1 MRRCVRLLVIA
12 LSSLVIV
19 PAAAYAQASIT
30 GVVKDTSGA
39 VLPGVTVEASS
50 PVLIEKSR
58 SSVTDGTGT
67 YRILD
72 LQAGAYTVTFTLTG
86 FSVVKREGL
95 ELTGSFT
102 ATVNA
107 EMKVG
112 GVSETVIVSGESPIV
127 DVTTAN
133 RQTTV
138 DSQTLNDIPSARGYA
153 AMALLIP
160 AIITQGGDTVDVQAT
175 PGMVIFG
182 GAGGR
187 GNEGRLQV
195 DGLNVGAS
203 LNGGGVSGYNADVTN
218 AQEIAISTSGG
229 LGDTEVGGPTMN
241 VVPKTGGN
249 TFKGTFFASGT
260 PNSLVGSNYTPAL
273 KAAGLAVPGE
283 YLKIWDVNQGVGGP
297 IKKDRMWFF
306 ANARDEGQHR
316 SVPGLFPNKNA
327 GDPTKFLFVPDLTKQ
342 GESANSF
349 QIASARITTQV
360 TPRNKLNLF
369 WDEQHPCSNG
379 AWSNNAGGC
388 RGLTSSGALY
398 GGGPF
403 FGSNQEPE
411 AAGYEGAY
419 QRVQQATW
427 QSPVTN
433 KLLLEAGV
441 GTYLSRWGSWGR
453 PGSPV
458 DNLVPVSEQCQ
469 NGECPN
475 NGGQGAVDYRAPRNF
490 NDWIGTHT
498 WRASA
503 SYVTGGHSMKFG
515 YNGAYLADDQYNA
528 TSTEFGGEISYTFN
542 NGVPNQIS
550 ETLLPVPLHQRVRY
564 NSFYAQDQWTAGHL
578 TLQGAAR
585 YDHVWSYYP
594 DQQIGP
600 TRFQPVP
607 LLFPQSDGVRYDDIS
622 PRLGAAWDVFGNGKT
637 SVKVNLGRYM
647 EAASNGNGNY
657 TASNPVTRIVGSGSL
672 GVTPANRD
680 WNDANGNFIPDC
692 NLSNPLAN
700 GECGTISNLN
710 FGKSTNANPL
720 FNNNFD
726 PALLSGWGVRPN
738 DWSFGLTVQRE
749 ILPRVSVEAGYFKRW
764 LDNFTGE
771 RNTLVQKSD
780 FIPFNPAPVVDPRL
794 GSDSGRTI
802 TGLYAVSPALANVA
816 NNLIFPTTGQYQHY
830 NGFLINVSARMHGLT
845 FQGGVNSGKTVR
857 DNCAARS
864 QFFDLNVPGF
874 DQSAGPQVYS
884 LDSNCHIDSGMLTR
898 VTGFGS
904 YLIPKIDVQFSGT
917 FRSDPG
923 TLLAANVFTFSP
935 GNAFFG
941 QPGAPQFL
949 ASSTSFFNS
958 PNFAF
963 VNILTPGSMYGDRI
977 NEVDLSVAK
986 ILKFGRTRT
995 RVGVDVYNV
1004 TNSSAVLSYNN
1015 SYAPAGTTGAGA
1027 WLAPQQVLTGRYGKI
1042 SVQFDF

>member
-1 MRRCVRLLVIA
+1 MRRCARLLLIA
-12 LSSLVIV
+12 LSWLVIV

-30 GVVKDTSGA
+30 GIVKDSSGA
-39 VLPGVTVEASS
+39 VLPGVSVEASS

-58 SSVTDGTGT
+58 SAVTDSTGQ
-67 YRILD
+67 YRILE
-72 LQAGAYTVTFTLTG
+72 LRAGTYTVTFTLTG
-86 FSVVKREGL
+86 FSVVKREDL
-95 ELTGSFT
+95 ELTGNFT
-102 ATVNA
+102 ATLNA

-112 GVSETVIVSGESPIV
+112 GVSETVTVSGESPIV
-127 DVTTAN
+127 DVTSAN

-160 AIITQGGDTVDVQAT
+160 AIIVQGGGTTDVQAT

-187 GNEGRLQV
+187 GNEGRLQL

-218 AQEIAISTSGG
+218 AQEISISTSGG
-229 LGDTEVGGPTMN
+229 LGETEVGGPTMN

-260 PNSLVGSNYTPAL
+260 PGSLVGSNYTPAL
-273 KAAGLAVPGE
+273 KAAGLAVPGQ

-306 ANARDEGQHR
+306 ADARDEGQHR
-316 SVPGLFPNKNA
+316 SVPGLFPNINA
-327 GDPTKFLFVPDLTKQ
+327 GDPTKWLFVPDLTKQ
-342 GESANSF
+342 GESANST
-349 QIASARITTQV
+349 QIGNARITMQI
-360 TPRNKLNLF
+360 TPRNKLNVF
-369 WDEQHPCSNG
+369 WDDQHPCSNG

-411 AAGYEGAY
+411 AAGYQAAY

-427 QSPVTN
+427 QSPATSR
-433 KLLLEAGV
+433 LLLEAGV
-441 GTYLSRWGSWGR
+441 GTYLSRWGSYGR

-458 DNLVPVSEQCQ
+458 DNLIPVSEQCQ
-469 NGECPN
+469 GGVCPN
-475 NGGQGAVDYRAPRNF
+475 NGGQGGVNYRAPNNF

-503 SYVTGGHSMKFG
+503 SYVTGGHNMKIG
-515 YNGAYLADDQYNA
+515 YNGAYLVDDQKNF
-528 TSTEFGGEISYTFN
+528 TSTENGGNISYTFN
-542 NGVPNQIS
+542 NGVPNQVS
-550 ETLLPVPLHQRVRY
+550 ETLLPVGLHQRVEY
-564 NSFYAQDQWTAGHL
+564 NSFYAQDQWTFGHF

-585 YDHVWSYYP
+585 YDHTWSFYP
-594 DQQIGP
+594 DQQVGP
-600 TRFQPVP
+600 TRFQPTA
-607 LLFPQSDGVRYDDIS
+607 LFFPQSTGVKYDDIS
-622 PRLGAAWDVFGNGKT
+622 PRMGAAWDVFGDGKT

-647 EAASNGNGNY
+647 EPASNGNGNY
-657 TASNPVTRIVGSGSL
+657 TITNPVTRIVGSGSL
-672 GVTPANRD
+672 GVTPANRS
-680 WNDANGNFIPDC
+680 WSDANGNFIPDC
-692 NLSNPLAN
+692 NLSNPQAN

-710 FGKSTNANPL
+710 FGRSTNANPL
-720 FNNNFD
+720 FTNNFD
-726 PALLSGWGVRPN
+726 PNLLSGWGVRPN

-749 ILPRVSVEAGYFKRW
+749 IIPRVSVEVGYFRRW

-771 RNTLVQKSD
+771 RNSLVTQSN
-780 FIPFNPAPVVDPRL
+780 FVPYSIAPVVDPRL

-802 TGLYAVSPALANVA
+802 TGIYTVSPALANQA
-816 NNLIFPTTGQYQHY
+816 SNLIFPTSSYGNQYQHY
-830 NGFLINVSARMHGLT
+830 NGFLVNVSARTHNGFT
-845 FQGGVNSGKTVR
+845 FQGGVNSGKTVQ
-857 DNCAARS
+857 DNCAIRS
-864 QFFDLNVPGF
+864 QFPDLNVPGF
-874 DQSAGPQVYS
+874 DVSSGPPVNS
-884 LDSNCHIDSGMLTR
+884 LNPYCHIDTGFLTR

-904 YLIPKIDVQFSGT
+904 YLIPKVDVQFSGT

-923 TLLAANVFTFSP
+923 QQLQANEFVFSP
-935 GNAFFG
+935 GAFG
-941 QPGAPQFL
+941 PGNQFL
-949 ASSTSFFNS
+949 ASSTGFFNS
-958 PNFAF
+958 NQFAF
-963 VNILTPGSMYGDRI
+963 VPLLTPGSMYGDRI
-977 NEVDLSVAK
+977 NEIDLSVAK

-995 RVGVDVYNV
+995 RVGIDVYNV
-1004 TNSSAVLSYNN
+1004 MNSSAVLAYNLG
-1015 SYAPAGTTGAGA
+1015 YAAPGTTGAGA
-1027 WLAPQQVLTGRYGKI
+1027 WLAPQQVLTGRYGKL